1 MRIAWFNPFAGL
13 AGDMALGALLDAG
26 ASLDAVRAGCRHL
39 GYDGWSLGSV
49 VVDRAGLRGTHV
61 RVEVEEQHHYRRA
74 ADIIERIAGAGLPA
88 RATERAVATFRRLAE
103 VEGHLHGVAPD
114 DVHFH
119 EVGAVD
125 SIIDTVG
132 VALALEDLG
141 VDEVRCGPVAV
152 GVGTI
157 RAAHGVLPNPA
168 PAVAALLEGAP
179 VRGVDVPME
188 LTTPTGAALVAALAA
203 GWGPVPD
210 GIVRTTGYG
219 AGTRNPPG
227 RPNLLQVMVVDTAGS
242 PTHAGSSPE
251 AGQVETV
258 CLLETNLDDVTGEL
272 LGYVGQLLLERGALD
287 VWHTPIT
294 MKKSRPAVLVS
305 VLCEPGRAAE
315 LRSVL
320 ARETG
325 TLGVRQRLVD
335 RWVAPRRV
343 VTVQVD
349 GHDVRVKHGP
359 WGAKAEHDDVAA
371 AALALDRP
379 YRAVR
384 AAAEA
389 AAGAGAAGAVA
400 AETSGQAAGMTSNSN
415 DEI

>member
-1 MRIAWFNPFAGL
+1 MGP
-13 AGDMALGALLDAG
+13 GARRRR
-26 ASLDAVRAGCRHL
+26 SYHWVRRRHP
-39 GYDGWSLGSV
+39 
-49 VVDRAGLRGTHV
+49 
-61 RVEVEEQHHYRRA
+61 Q
-74 ADIIERIAGAGLPA
+74 
-88 RATERAVATFRRLAE
+88 
-103 VEGHLHGVAPD
+103 
-114 DVHFH
+114 
-119 EVGAVD
+119 
-125 SIIDTVG
+125 
-132 VALALEDLG
+132 
-141 VDEVRCGPVAV
+141 
-152 GVGTI
+152 
-157 RAAHGVLPNPA
+157 
-168 PAVAALLEGAP
+168 
-179 VRGVDVPME
+179 
-188 LTTPTGAALVAALAA
+188 
-203 GWGPVPD
+203 
-210 GIVRTTGYG
+210 
-219 AGTRNPPG
+219 PPG
-227 RPNLLQVMVVDTAGS
+227 RPNLLQVVVVVVDAAGS
-242 PTHAGSSPE
+242 ATHAGAAPE
-251 AGQVETV
+251 AGHLETV

-315 LRSVL
+315 LRSLL

-379 YRAVR
+379 YRTVR

-389 AAGAGAAGAVA
+389 GAEHRAP
-400 AETSGQAAGMTSNSN
+400 ELPH
-415 DEI
+415 